1 MRYLPLVTY
10 SLVAGSGAYTGY
22 AAIFTPREV
31 STGLVFNE
39 EHADAFVPSIVPATT
54 ALQGF
59 MMASAV
65 RLAQLTVY
73 KNGILKHQVAY
84 SYIESSTIDISAN
97 ETKYLLAGLSEIY
110 VAAAVQYCYDH
121 ELLDPST
128 PAYPYLGF
136 SRPRD
141 LRSSN
146 ITVQNL
152 LDHEAG
158 YNYTSTGDPLNS
170 SDPIYHMREVASA
183 QGLTRA
189 ITAYDL
195 ADYMWTNST
204 LSSAPGAEHHNSSY
218 GYVLLTL
225 CVEKATGMGFL
236 TFLNKNITNTTAQY
250 PTNSST
256 PGFSSLNLAALDDD
270 GMGLNP
276 QLPTSQK
283 LIPYVDGGDG
293 IIKEV
298 AVGSAGL
305 AASAT
310 DLAFFIQT
318 HAVQGHGPR
327 SPRKSRVSTNAG
339 TTAYAESRDDG
350 VDWALVMNTR
360 RFSAESL
367 NNLIDNLNEA
377 IDDAHLELGLLTG
390 RKFHY

>member
-1 MRYLPLVTY
+1 MRYLSFITC
-10 SLVAGSGAYTGY
+10 SLLAGTEANTGY
-22 AAIFTPREV
+22 TATLTPREV
-31 STGLVFNE
+31 PTGRVFNE
-39 EHADAFVPSIVPATT
+39 VHADAFVPSIVPAST

-84 SYIESSTIDISAN
+84 SYTAPSTIDIGAN
-97 ETKYLLAGLSEIY
+97 KTKYLLAGLSEIY

-128 PAYPYLGF
+128 AAYPYLGF

-141 LRSSN
+141 SRSSN
-146 ITVQNL
+146 ITIQNL

-158 YNYTSTGDPLNS
+158 YNYTSTGDPLTS
-170 SDPIYHMREVASA
+170 SDPIYHMREVAAA
-183 QGLTRA
+183 QGLRRA
-189 ITAYDL
+189 ITAYNL
-195 ADYMWTNST
+195 ADYIWTNTS
-204 LSSAPGAEHHNSSY
+204 LSYIPGTEHYNSSY

-225 CVEKATGMGFL
+225 CVEKATGMDFL
-236 TFLNKNITNTTAQY
+236 TFLNKNISNATDQY

-256 PGFSSLNLAALDDD
+256 PRFSSLNLAPLDD
-270 GMGLNP
+270 GGIGLNP
-276 QLPTSQK
+276 LLPASRR

-305 AASAT
+305 ATSAT
-310 DLAFFIQT
+310 ELAFFIQT
-318 HAVQGHGPR
+318 HAVLGHGQRTPG
-327 SPRKSRVSTNAG
+327 KSRVGGSPGA
-339 TTAYAESRDDG
+339 TAYAESRDDG

-360 RFSAESL
+360 RFSGESL
-367 NNLIDNLNEA
+367 NSLIDITNKA
-377 IDDAHLELGLLTG
+377 IDDADL
-390 RKFHY
+390 

>member
-1 MRYLPLVTY
+1 MQYLPIVTCSLLVGIGSKTGNAAT
-10 SLVAGSGAYTGY
+10 LTPKEVA
-22 AAIFTPREV
+22 
-31 STGLVFNE
+31 TGLVFNE

-54 ALQGF
+54 ALQDF

-84 SYIESSTIDISAN
+84 SYIESSTIDSSAN
-97 ETKYLLAGLSEIY
+97 ETKFLLAGLSEIY

-128 PAYPYLGF
+128 AAYPYLGF

-141 LRSSN
+141 FRSSN
-146 ITVQNL
+146 ITIQKL
-152 LDHEAG
+152 LNHEAG
-158 YNYTSTGDPLNS
+158 YNYTSTSDPLNS
-170 SDPIYHMREVASA
+170 SDPIYHMREVAAA

-204 LSSAPGAEHHNSSY
+204 LSSAPGAEQHKSSY

-225 CVEKATGMGFL
+225 CVEKATGMDFL
-236 TFLNKNITNTTAQY
+236 AFLNTNITNTTAQY

-276 QLPTSQK
+276 QLPTSRK

-305 AASAT
+305 ATSAT

-327 SPRKSRVSTNAG
+327 TPGQSRLSSNAG
-339 TTAYAESRDDG
+339 GTAYAESRDDG

-360 RFSAESL
+360 RFSRESL
-367 NNLIDNLNEA
+367 NSLIDNINKA
-377 IDDAHLELGLLTG
+377 IDDADLELGLLTG
-390 RKFHY
+390 RGFRY